1 MYTILITKITAKID
15 INGVQNAK
23 PTHMIQ
29 NNVKDGVIFTKMIL
43 IGPKTAET
51 KTKINIIT
59 KQSLLIKAS
68 NNQIKPHQI
77 KIKVSFS

>member
-1 MYTILITKITAKID
+1 MYTILITKITVKID
-15 INGVQNAK
+15 INGVQSVK

-29 NNVKDGVIFTKMIL
+29 SNVKDGVVFTKMIR
-43 IGPKTAET
+43 IGQKIAET
-51 KTKINIIT
+51 KTRINIIT

-68 NNQIKPHQI
+68 NNQTKPHQI